1 MLLGPKA
8 NLMPS
13 RKTKNYFVS
22 SLCDNGGGCAMSWR
36 AQSRS
41 KKWFR
46 FSRARVIRCQVE
58 LGLCGIQRYPGTP
71 PGHPRGTPKLDP
83 GTPPGTA
90 PEQRP
95 RNYPQRGQD
104 AKEEPNSLEL
114 PGLLVN
120 DQTAND
126 IHISKGIVC
135 GDARAPSAP
144 LIRDPLPV

>member
-71 PGHPRGTPKLDP
+71 PGHPWGTPKLDP

-90 PEQRP
+90 VVLAQGGSCRQCGGGC
-95 RNYPQRGQD
+95 RR
-104 AKEEPNSLEL
+104 
-114 PGLLVN
+114 
-120 DQTAND
+120 
-126 IHISKGIVC
+126 SKL
-135 GDARAPSAP
+135 RAHRRLRLCQHCMHHDVSVSPSAACVSAREQHARLWISP
-144 LIRDPLPV
+144 S